1 MILFLS
7 LFPFFF
13 TSAPWGGT
21 GRQKGAVVSLIPE
34 NLFCRKTCRCVQD
47 GEGAAALMTQPAL
60 HTEGQRVTGNER
72 LLPLSFPFPMSPFS
86 ALVKDTRCCSGPD
99 LITFTELL
107 EGRSPPAFPAPRDSA
122 VVSNS
127 LCLAAGLVS
136 TGGFGGDKGDAC
148 SCQRAD
154 IEGPC
159 MQRHPGVREAT
170 SAGNFL

>member
-1 MILFLS
+1 M
-7 LFPFFF
+7 
-13 TSAPWGGT
+13 
-21 GRQKGAVVSLIPE
+21 VSLIPE

-127 LCLAAGLVS
+127 LCLAPGLVS

-159 MQRHPGVREAT
+159 TAEASGCQRSHQCWGFSVTHFSSRN
-170 SAGNFL
+170 SVS